1 VRVALTKVIG
11 CVLPMIF
18 LLLVWMLM
26 LMLMLMPPL
35 LLLILQQAPQ
45 HVEGDVSGHA
55 HPPGTLWWKR
65 VSSAAVEKRRQS

>member
-26 LMLMLMPPL
+26 LMPLL
-35 LLLILQQAPQ
+35 LLLILKQAPQ

-55 HPPGTLWWKR
+55 HPPGTLW
-65 VSSAAVEKRRQS
+65 